1 MKASVVAGSLLSGLV
16 LVALPMQA
24 QQVSADVVLHGGPVA
39 GHVVV
44 GDGYSTYHRP
54 PIVYRRT
61 PVRRVV
67 VVERPARRLIVVESS
82 HRRREA
88 SFWRRHGFRPVVLY
102 YVDGRYYDRPL
113 WRHGTYAREV
123 IVYERDGRY
132 YEDCD
137 HADSHGRGRGHREHH
152 WDD

>member
-1 MKASVVAGSLLSGLV
+1 MKASVVAGSLLSGLM
-16 LVALPMQA
+16 LIAGSMQA

-39 GHVVV
+39 GRVVV

-54 PIVYRRT
+54 VVYRRP

-67 VVERPARRLIVVESS
+67 VVERPLARVVVVDRMDR
-82 HRRREA
+82 HRPA
-88 SFWRRHGFRPVVLY
+88 AFWRRHGFRPVTLY
-102 YVDGRYYDRPL
+102 YVDGRYFDRPI
-113 WRHGTYAREV
+113 RRAHVREV
-123 IVYERDGRY
+123 LVYERDGRY

-137 HADSHGRGRGHREHH
+137 HADSHGRGHGHREHH